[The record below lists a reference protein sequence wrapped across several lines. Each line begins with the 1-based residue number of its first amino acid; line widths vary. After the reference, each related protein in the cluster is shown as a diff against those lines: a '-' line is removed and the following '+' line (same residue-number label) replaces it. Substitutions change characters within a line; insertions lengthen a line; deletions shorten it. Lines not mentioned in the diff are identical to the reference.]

1 MMVFG
6 GTSMRKS
13 ILGNARWTALALVA
27 LAGCGSNSSQ
37 PHPDAA
43 VAPAISAQPA
53 SVTVAAGNTATFS
66 VTASGDGLTYQ
77 WLRDGSPISGATQ
90 ASYTTPATVEAD
102 DGGMF
107 TVTVSDA
114 VGQVTSMAATLRVD
128 WVRIDT
134 QPHSAIVQ
142 EDFGVTLSVDA
153 VASGTLS
160 YQWRKDGAN
169 LAGANAANLALA
181 HIAASDAGT
190 YDCVIT
196 SQLDSVTVTVTSAAA
211 TIQTNAP
218 PTITSNP
225 ADVTAVVG
233 DSVSLSVSASGTG
246 TLSYQWRKDGALISG
261 ATGATLTLASVATGD
276 AGQYDCVVSNSI
288 GASTIPAVST
298 AATLTINAAPVITA
312 QPASTVTAVGSTAHF
327 TVAATASGT
336 LSYQWRKGGTNL
348 SGATAA
354 QLDVPVSGA
363 SDGGSFDCVVSST
376 LNGTVAS
383 TTSDAATLTVN
394 VAPSITL
401 QPSNVTV
408 VSGGDASFSVTATGG
423 GMLGYQWRKDGNPI
437 TGANGSTLMLTG
449 VNSGNAGAYDCIV
462 TNTQGGTTTNATS
475 NVASL
480 VVVVAP
486 ATPVVSIAAKATT
499 GKTGLAASTQDQGAG
514 NTYAWTLTNGTI
526 TSGQGTPSIVYTAG
540 SVGTLTA
547 SVQVTNLAGNAS
559 NSADETLI
567 AAAPK
572 PPDLLCPSTVH
583 PNDNWM
589 QATFTSP
596 SPSPSPAA
604 TYLWS
609 IVNGSATGTITAGQ
623 STGTIAFAAGAATG
637 SFAVHADALNELG
650 DPTTA
655 SCTIQVQRGVWVVK
669 DGGPTNVIGLQPT
682 LAVLPNG
689 RVLVSGGEIGSTPLA
704 TAMIYSPATGTWF
717 ATAPMNIPRFQHT
730 ATVLPDGTVLV
741 AGGRT
746 TGSINTKT
754 AEIFDPATN
763 TWTKLTSALSVARS
777 GHTATLLTAQ
787 GEVLLAGGFTTIP
800 VANADLYD
808 PVAKT
813 FTPTGA
819 MNITRQQH
827 TATLLQ
833 NGQVLIAGGQG
844 GTGAVTAATNAQ
856 STLEIYD
863 PAGGGF
869 TLVTSLL
876 KKPRFQHGASL
887 LLDGTVLIT
896 GGTTTATTL
905 VTAEIFALSGGPAT
919 ATTTLTTNN
928 LVTGRSQHSSTVL
941 ADGRVLLVGGA
952 GTNGAAGI
960 FPQLTAE
967 IYNPGGGTFTA
978 TGGLSN
984 GRLLHAA
991 DILPDGRVMVAG
1003 GQASFINSTN
1013 SVEVYDPNAGTW
1025 SLAGGQ
1031 VIGRQQHTTTLLADG
1046 RVLVVGGQGAGSGTS
1061 AQPLSYLKSAQI
1073 YDPATHTWSST
1084 GSLTTGRYD
1093 HAATLLSDHRVLV
1106 TGGITSGGTSG
1117 VTTNSAEI
1125 WDPSNGQW
1133 TTVNPMITNPNGRRG
1148 HALTPLPTG
1157 QVLVTG
1163 GFDTSLPANYL
1174 ASAEIY
1180 DPTLN
1185 QWTAPSPS
1193 PAGQAT
1199 MSSARAYHTATI
1211 LSNGKVVIIGG
1222 RTLTSSLTSTV
1233 DGFDPETQSFI
1244 PLPDIGGNGATPRA
1258 FHTATLLP
1266 NGKIFVAGGQIAGG
1280 IGGVSATNTTELYD
1294 PSTGV
1299 SDAFTPNLSVIRT
1312 QHAAVLLPNGK
1323 VLLTGGSGLPPV
1335 SSSELFDPLGN
1346 TITSTGSM
1354 VVGHYNASA
1363 VLLFDGSVMVT
1374 AGNFADA
1381 NTEFYLP

>member
-1 MMVFG
+1 
-6 GTSMRKS
+6 MRKS

-43 VAPAISAQPA
+43 VAPVISAQPA
-53 SVTVAAGNTATFS
+53 SVTVAAGNTATFT

-90 ASYTTPATVEAD
+90 ASYTTAATVAAD
-102 DGGMF
+102 DNAMF
-107 TVTVSDA
+107 TVTISDA

-128 WVRIDT
+128 WVRIDV

-169 LAGANAANLALA
+169 LAGANTANLPLA
-181 HIAASDAGT
+181 HIAASDAGS

-196 SQLDSVTVTVTSAAA
+196 SQLDSITVTVTSAAA

-218 PTITSNP
+218 PTITTNP

-233 DSVSLSVSASGTG
+233 DTVSFSVSATGTG
-246 TLSYQWRKDGALISG
+246 TLSYQWRKDGADLGG
-261 ATGATLTLASVATGD
+261 ANGAMLTLMGVAASD

-288 GASTIPAVST
+288 GPSSLPAVST

-312 QPASTVTAVGSTAHF
+312 QPSSTVAAVGSTAHF
-327 TVAATASGT
+327 TVTATASGT

-363 SDGGSFDCVVSST
+363 SDGGSFDCVVAST

-383 TTSDAATLTVN
+383 TTSAAATLTVN
-394 VAPSITL
+394 VQPSISV

-408 VSGGDASFSVTATGG
+408 VSGADASFSVTATGG
-423 GMLGYQWRKDGNPI
+423 GTLGYQWRKDGNPI
-437 TGANGSTLMLTG
+437 NGANGSTLMLTG
-449 VNSGNAGAYDCIV
+449 VSSGDAGAYDCIV
-462 TNTQGGTTTNATS
+462 SNTQGGTTTNATS
-475 NVASL
+475 SAASL

-486 ATPVVSIAAKATT
+486 ATPVVTVAPKATT

-526 TSGQGTPSIVYTAG
+526 TSGQGTSSIVYTAG
-540 SVGTLTA
+540 AVGTLTA

-572 PPDLLCPSTVH
+572 PPDLLCPSIVH

-596 SPSPSPAA
+596 SPSASPAP
-604 TYLWS
+604 TYVWS
-609 IVNGSATGTITAGQ
+609 IVNGSASGSIGGQ
-623 STGTIAFAAGAATG
+623 SPTRISFAAGANTG
-637 SFAVHADALNELG
+637 SFDVHADALNELG

-655 SCTIQVQRGVWVVK
+655 SCTVQVQRGVWVVK

-682 LAVLPNG
+682 IAVLPNG

-717 ATAPMNIPRFQHT
+717 AAAPMNIPRYQHT

-763 TWTKLTSALSVARS
+763 TWTKLTSSLSVARS
-777 GHTATLLTAQ
+777 YHTATLLPAQ
-787 GEVLLAGGFTTIP
+787 GQVLLAGGFGTANPLT
-800 VANADLYD
+800 NADLYD

-819 MNITRQQH
+819 LSITRYQH

-833 NGQVLIAGGQG
+833 NGQVLITGGQG
-844 GTGAVTAATNAQ
+844 GTGAVTASTNAQ

-869 TLVTSLL
+869 TPVTSLL
-876 KKPRFQHGASL
+876 KKPRYQHGASL
-887 LLDGTVLIT
+887 LGDGTVLIT
-896 GGTTTATTL
+896 GGSSTATTL

-928 LVTGRSQHSSTVL
+928 LATGRFQHTSTVL
-941 ADGRVLLVGGA
+941 ADGRVLLVGGT
-952 GTNGAAGI
+952 GTGGAAGI
-960 FPQLTAE
+960 YPQLTAE
-967 IYNPGGGTFTA
+967 IYDPIAGTFTA

-984 GRLLHAA
+984 GRFLHAA
-991 DILPDGRVMVAG
+991 DVLPNGEVMVAG

-1013 SVEVYDPNAGTW
+1013 SIEVYDPNAGIW
-1025 SLAGGQ
+1025 HLAGGQ

-1073 YDPATHTWSST
+1073 YDPATHSWSST

-1117 VTTNSAEI
+1117 VTTNTAEI

-1148 HALTPLPTG
+1148 HVLTPLPNG

-1185 QWTAPSPS
+1185 QWAAPSPS

-1199 MSSARAYHTATI
+1199 MSSVRAYHTAT
-1211 LSNGKVVIIGG
+1211 LLPNGKVVIIGG
-1222 RTLTSSLTSTV
+1222 RMSTSSLSSSV
-1233 DGFDPETQSFI
+1233 DLFNAETQSFT
-1244 PLPDIGGNGATPRA
+1244 PLADIGGNGATPRA

-1266 NGKIFVAGGQIAGG
+1266 SGKIFVAGGQIAGG
-1280 IGGVSATNTTELYD
+1280 ISGVVATNTTELYD
-1294 PSTGV
+1294 PSTGG

-1312 QHAAVLLPNGK
+1312 QHAAVLLLNGK
-1323 VLLTGGSGLPPV
+1323 VLLTGGSGTPPL
-1335 SSSELFDPLGN
+1335 SSSEIYDPAGP
-1346 TITSTGSM
+1346 TITSTGGM